1 MRNFYDVLGVD
12 ADADDE
18 QIRDAFQSLAKV
30 FHPDL
35 NAHDAQAAR
44 RFKEIR
50 QAYSTLWD
58 PRTRAAYELGLAHQR
73 RSARRHV
80 RAAAMLGF
88 ATSML
93 STIFISLAM
102 VWLVTDGRQVLVIGQ
117 NAYAQPKDAV
127 SAPQEGSLSR
137 R

>member
-12 ADADDE
+12 PGANE
-18 QIRDAFQSLAKV
+18 NQIKEAFRILAKV

-35 NAHDAQAAR
+35 NAGDEQAER
-44 RFKEIR
+44 HFKEIR
-50 QAYSTLWD
+50 QAYSILID
-58 PRTRAAYELGLAHQR
+58 PRTRGAYALGLAHQR
-73 RSARRHV
+73 RTARRRV
-80 RAAAMLGF
+80 SSAVMMGF

-93 STIFISLAM
+93 STIVISLVM
-102 VWLVTDGRQVLVIGQ
+102 VWLLTDAQHAAVIGQ

-127 SAPQEGSLSR
+127 STPQDGTQSR